1 MYDRGAKP
9 IPEPPTTGLRYRV
22 ETLLVLGFTGLKMTK
37 YRDTWYQAISSPI
50 RIVWRPQLLGILVF
64 EASASV
70 QAGPL

>member
-22 ETLLVLGFTGLKMTK
+22 ETLLGFTGLKMTK

>member
-22 ETLLVLGFTGLKMTK
+22 ETLLGFTGLKMTK

-70 QAGPL
+70 QAGPS